1 MVVNPPVT
9 LTKTKLSFY
18 KKKILGR
25 CLFETFL
32 DQCVLFKCAELWEH
46 MYILNKQ
53 ESRQEMLKNDN

>member
-18 KKKILGR
+18 KKILGR

-46 MYILNKQ
+46 MYMVKTRDAQ
-53 ESRQEMLKNDN
+53 E

>member
-9 LTKTKLSFY
+9 LTIQNSVFT
-18 KKKILGR
+18 KKILGR

-46 MYILNKQ
+46 MYMVKTRDAQ
-53 ESRQEMLKNDN
+53 E